1 MGFPLFDAIAG
12 IGDKIF
18 GVVDQLVTDKDQAAR
33 LKHELHQT
41 LAKLNL
47 AQMAVNAEEA
57 KHSSL
62 FVAGWRPFIGW
73 VCGLALAWKYIGA
86 PIAQWALTM
95 AGLELTYSV
104 PSVPSDALMELVLAM
119 LGMAGLRT
127 YEKRVGVARGRLKR
141 PN

>member
-12 IGDKIF
+12 LGDKLF

-41 LAKLNL
+41 LARLNL

-73 VCGLALAWKYIGA
+73 VCGVALGWEYIGA
-86 PIAQWALTM
+86 PVGEWALTL
-95 AGLELTYSV
+95 AGLELTYTM
-104 PSVPSDALMELVLAM
+104 PRVPSDALMEVVMAM

-127 YEKRVGVARGRLKR
+127 YEKRAGIARGRLNTKS
-141 PN
+141 